1 MQPELIKQPRII
13 KRYLNRKL
21 YDVKTSSYVN
31 LTDMGEFIRNGEQ
44 LQVICNKTKDDIT
57 KGFLLMILTRL
68 EEQNGPAYNAYLFHD
83 IIKNYGTITNFANT
97 LKL

>member
-1 MQPELIKQPRII
+1 MIPKTSKQPRII

-31 LTDMGEFIRNGEQ
+31 LTEMSELIKSGEQ

-57 KGFLLMILTRL
+57 KGFLLMILVRL
-68 EEQNGPAYNAYLFHD
+68 EEQQGPKNNSSLLHG
-83 IIKNYGTITNFANT
+83 IIQDYGTITNFANT
-97 LKL
+97 LK